1 MSVSTFWNALTAAGI
16 AYNPRVAGDSTV
28 FETQTAAMTS
38 CISPSDSKTENDH
51 RDGVFPLTY
60 LNGVDGIFI
69 AIAETS
75 ERAMELYER
84 AHDIIIGLEA

>member
-1 MSVSTFWNALTAAGI
+1 VSVVTFWNALKAAGI
-16 AYNPRVAGDSTV
+16 AYNPKITGDSK
-28 FETQTAAMTS
+28 ESESQTQSAMS
-38 CISPSDSKTENDH
+38 CITPSDPLTENDH

-75 ERAMELYER
+75 ERAIELYER

>member
-16 AYNPRVAGDSTV
+16 AYNPKLTGDSKV
-28 FETQTAAMTS
+28 FETQSAMTS
-38 CISPSDSKTENDH
+38 CIPPSEPQTENDH

-69 AIAETS
+69 AIAESS
-75 ERAMELYER
+75 ERAIELYER